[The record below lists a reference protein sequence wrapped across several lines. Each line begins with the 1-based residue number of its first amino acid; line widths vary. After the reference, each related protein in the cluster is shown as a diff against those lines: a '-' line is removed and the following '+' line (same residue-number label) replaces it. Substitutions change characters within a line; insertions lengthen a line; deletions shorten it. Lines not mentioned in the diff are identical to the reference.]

1 MKDNIGISF
10 GIQGME
16 RQNFQHLDDE
26 KVFTFQR
33 NGNLETD
40 ENSIGLTNEHSN
52 LLCSRFKPNFKVI
65 GHKVDMLYNKVY
77 FFLTNVDNGV
87 SEIGFIKFNKNVED
101 GDDIVNQCGCN
112 KILELGTSLENL
124 EQTEYCKYETLLT
137 DCCNEDVE
145 GLCTKCLNFDVNY
158 PINDIEIKHEVLG
171 TMLLFTDGLNPPRY
185 INIDDLEQY
194 KTKHSY
200 GVYQETINNFYK
212 PSVLDENINCV
223 KGSLINCSEAPEIV
237 DGSLSVTFNGECKT
251 CIESINVDKEC
262 ECSENIECK
271 EDICL
276 DCDKIRIFPLFEI
289 PSLKAEKVQFGGR
302 LKMGTYEFAIAY
314 CDKLGNE
321 RSSYYSFTNKIK
333 IFDEE
338 SAKFGNEKG
347 EEITNYGIRL
357 EASDLDKRFSY
368 YKVMVIQTTSSNAT
382 TSVFEEGIHPIT
394 DTEIIYTSDVGLKPS
409 TINKL
414 YLQKPSFKTWNGLT
428 VANNY
433 LFGYGYTKE
442 EEWNLQPIGVLMG
455 AMLQWQTDVASEK
468 LYLDGIGNES
478 TTGYMRDEV
487 YPLSFR
493 VHTDYGY
500 TSPLVNLVGR
510 PANQYDLDIVTNKTE
525 VQTIFEGVGDCAEVN
540 RKHRWQFYNTAS
552 ELGTCSDYN
561 SLNGELV
568 RKKVEDSCVV
578 PVSKLFEKGTV
589 SITETENYI
598 NLIKY
603 IEEHLG
609 DICDPKSV
617 EYYNPYLCGIINHIS
632 DETCEPEFSYP
643 ICDTNCDINYCDV
656 PELVAFDDDKLFK
669 NDVVEVTNEQLTF
682 HDKDVS
688 KYEQHKKTDYCMIAE
703 SDDYS
708 SSIDYVTFENITGIT
723 DEWKDQFQ
731 DLMDKND
738 RVWNKEV
745 FITDLADRE
754 PLKIIRKTYVEY
766 NDCNTSMSLDAKLDF
781 YFTNIIERDKNK
793 LISKRKSRAIGKF
806 TEDLG
811 KNALWYN
818 VEFIDD
824 DFKIIEIAIG
834 LKDSGYKDSTV
845 GDNIVRVSLYDS
857 CGASANLVDM
867 FTVKLEEGKIF
878 KLNKKDFRKGVAY
891 IALDTELK
899 TIKTDVKY
907 NHRYGKFKA
916 TQDYPDTSEKYI
928 NASTSFCSYIQ
939 VREKEYDSIDIT
951 FDTLSIEK
959 TLQYETT
966 CTYIIPK
973 LNECIAQPYK
983 HGKFG
988 YWESTDEYPNNNELY
1003 NSKKLKVKPS
1013 DILGYEK
1020 DFEKYFKRGLDSDG
1034 NYILNDNANVTCKPI
1049 RHFKFPDNIIAPF
1062 MEYENSNDPF
1072 SDSRIYPLGVKFDK
1086 DLIERFL
1093 NIATNNGLITKK
1105 QRESITDVEFFR
1117 GDRRIHKSI
1126 LYKGIANDMYKDE
1139 VRENTYFR
1147 NFPYNSLGKNDF
1159 LSTSENRSNV
1169 LDHPFKSRG
1178 NDRFSVIAPE
1188 LYYNLQSQNPS
1199 EISIEGYMYG
1209 HSFGSYK
1216 EVEDHS
1222 KWVILG
1228 SKLTKLAK
1236 RFATLETSADIAMG
1250 ASMLADAFN
1259 GFRIGVVGNPMTPAS
1274 IALGV
1279 VTNVLM
1285 IASKVATSAKYTI
1298 TWLNSF
1304 KDMGSPHN
1312 FASMYISPKGWY
1324 NSFKPNTLD
1333 NNKIRGLKNRVI
1345 LKPGV
1350 NQINENS
1357 YITRINNRERET
1369 SLYLYLGNGNEL
1381 NYPSNYI
1388 NYDNSSTNSSK
1399 SSRYVPST
1407 VSNEYGVESV
1417 RNIASPYFSLKN
1429 FIPNQYGKIDGVK
1442 WLSTGKKIK
1451 LKYNI
1456 GCETIFGGDITI
1468 SRISLKNKVPFFNVN
1483 AMKLANRTPIKYSL
1497 YSNLAHSTYYCDY
1510 DSFEESLGISDLP
1523 VLNSKYNFDGIK
1535 SSNSRY
1541 ISDPAKFFLFMYG
1554 IPTFLVESE
1563 INGNF
1568 RYHGTERHEQYAERV
1583 DVYDWVQEKNTP
1595 IAYNNIFY
1603 YNNIFST
1610 PQTSAPSRILSGIY
1624 SKKDYAKLSNLPNG
1638 IVYSQPDNSEISLD
1652 NPWLVFK
1659 PYDESLFKTDYGQ
1672 LIKMKGIE
1680 SEQVL
1685 GVFENNSVVFNAVD
1699 TLRDR
1704 ITTEN
1709 EELGT
1714 SGIFATRPME
1724 FTHNEL
1730 GDTGSQHSVII
1741 STEFGHFT
1749 VDAKRGKVNL
1759 IQPNAKGLN
1768 VISDMRGDGGESGMR
1783 KWFKRHLP
1791 FKIHKHNIKGLTELD
1806 TDNPFKGI
1814 GILAWWDST
1823 FKRLFITKKDYI
1835 PKFDCIEYKN
1845 KEFYIN
1851 LTECNNEP
1859 KSISCPEG
1867 FEYDNVLKKCVK
1879 KTVCE
1884 YIEQPIISC
1893 NEGYEYNIE
1902 TNACEKGTREKLCRD
1917 GFIYDTLTK
1926 TCIKKCTDIVCPE
1939 GFTYNPETKLC
1950 ESKTVCSKGIDMVF
1964 IVDGTASQQGYID
1977 GIKSGIVNNILP
1989 SLIEKSQNN
1998 YRLGLL
2004 NVTDNNSSLYDILTP
2019 MSVNNVDYF
2028 RSSINSIKANGGL
2041 NAPEPM
2047 DLALNSI
2054 LGNSPAVN
2062 RGGAYV
2068 NDVVVGEFR
2077 TDAEKVVFYITDSH
2091 PSGYD
2096 DTYTEEDAQHLK
2108 FLGEKAKSMDVKIYT
2123 MMSFTSEIAD
2133 VVQEMRELS
2142 QATDG
2147 KYYWI
2152 KKASDIS
2159 NDIVDVIINQIDC
2172 TETSNPI
2179 DCTEKEN
2186 PINCN
2191 CVIDKD
2197 VCACIETMTA
2207 NKTCSEGYTFNESK
2221 GVCQKTEECIFYEEP
2236 IIEDDIRKIS
2246 LQDETYFKNV
2256 SWTVAYS
2263 ALYQC
2268 WVSYYDFI
2276 PDYAITYPDYFQTGL
2291 NFGKKEE
2298 LGVWSHLLTN
2308 KSFQV
2313 FYGKKYPWEIEI
2325 PIKNTY
2331 TGNYLKDLK
2340 IWSESKRYINDY
2352 DFSIFRK
2359 NTFNKGII
2367 YNNTNNS
2374 GELNFTYEDSMNRK
2388 GYPKKISNTSQEI
2401 AVTHFDNV
2409 ININYFYNRVMRT
2422 DNHLNVWE
2430 WDSNEIYKSLN
2441 PNAISMTSKR
2451 VLERLRGDWFTV
2463 RLIQDKNTQFKHMFK
2478 WMQYNE
2484 KSY

>member
-52 LLCSRFKPNFKVI
+52 LLCSRFKPGYKVI

-77 FFLTNVDNGV
+77 FFLTNVDSGV
-87 SEIGFIKFNKNVED
+87 SEIGFIKFNKNIED
-101 GDDIVNQCGCN
+101 GDDIVTQCGCN
-112 KILELGTSLENL
+112 KILELGTSLEDL
-124 EQTEYCKYETLLT
+124 EQYEYCTYETLLT
-137 DCCNEDVE
+137 DCCNEE
-145 GLCTKCLNFDVNY
+145 SEKLCTKCLNFDINY
-158 PINDIEIKHEVLG
+158 PITSIELKHEVLG

-185 INIDDLEQY
+185 INLDDLEQY

-200 GVYQETINNFYK
+200 GVYQESINNFYK
-212 PSVLDENINCV
+212 PSLLEASDACPIGYVLEGNQCVKRTEGTCADGFEYNPITGLCESIISSKLDLNITIDVSGSVNATEMQQQKEFTKTLLTRLKPQIDGGVVRVHLSVFSSTYKSMSDDYLSDFNTLYDMVDRLPVDSGGTYTHLALIGLYQMAKEKAKNAVKFLVLTDGSDGSLASSNGSSYVNVFGKDLYVAYPQVKYFANSVSEFIRQETNIKTTTIVLGEESERADVIRIHCTYDAFGNYMPFKREDNSLNYYSIEFSQMDLIIDDLLEDLYDVETQPLQCSEGTLEGNQCVIRINSSEQEEKINCV
-223 KGSLINCSEAPEIV
+223 RGNLINCSDSTEQVSEEFTV
-237 DGSLSVTFNGECKT
+237 EFGGECKT
-251 CIESINVDKEC
+251 CIETILIDKEC
-262 ECSENIECK
+262 ECSEEIECK
-271 EDICL
+271 EDVCL
-276 DCDKIRIFPLFEI
+276 DCDKIRIFPLFET
-289 PSLKAEKVQFGGR
+289 PTLTAEKVQFGGR

-314 CDKLGNE
+314 CDMLGNE
-321 RSSYYSFTNKIK
+321 RTSYYSFTNKIK

-338 SAKFGNEKG
+338 LAKFGNEKG
-347 EEITNYGIRL
+347 EEVTNYGIRL
-357 EASDLDKRFSY
+357 EASNLDKRFSY
-368 YKVMVIQTTSSNAT
+368 YKVMVIQTSSSNAV

-394 DTEIIYTSDVGLKPS
+394 DSEIIYTSDVGLKPS
-409 TINKL
+409 TLNRL

-455 AMLQWQTDVASEK
+455 ALIEWQTDVASEK
-468 LYLDGIGNES
+468 LYTDGIGNES
-478 TTGYMRDEV
+478 STGYMRDEV

-510 PANQYDLDIVTNKTE
+510 PATKYDLDVVTSKSE
-525 VQTIFEGVGDCAEVN
+525 VQTIFEGVGDCAEIN
-540 RKHRWQFYNTAS
+540 RKHRWQFYNTAT
-552 ELGTCSDYN
+552 EGGVCSDYN
-561 SLNGELV
+561 SMNGDLV
-568 RKKVEDSCVV
+568 RKRAEDSCVI
-578 PVSKLFEKGTV
+578 PVNKVFENGNI
-589 SITETENYI
+589 SITETTGYI
-598 NLIKY
+598 NLTKY
-603 IEEHLG
+603 IEEHTE

-617 EYYNPYLCGIINHIS
+617 EYYNPTLCSIINYES
-632 DETCEPEFSYP
+632 TETCEPEFTYP
-643 ICDTNCDINYCDV
+643 ICSTDCSINYCDV
-656 PELVAFDDDKLFK
+656 PELVPFEDDKLFK
-669 NDVVEVTNEQLTF
+669 NEVVEILNEQLIY
-682 HDKDVS
+682 HDKDVAN
-688 KYEQHKKTDYCMIAE
+688 YEQQKKTDYCMIAE

-708 SSIDYVTFENITGIT
+708 SSIDYVTFESITGIT
-723 DEWKDQFQ
+723 DAWKDNVQ
-731 DLMDKND
+731 DVLADDD

-754 PLKIIRKTYVEY
+754 PLKLVRKSYVEY
-766 NDCNTSMSLDAKLDF
+766 NDCNNSMALDSKLDF
-781 YFTNIIERDKNK
+781 YFTNVIERDKSK
-793 LISKRKSRAIGKF
+793 LLSKRKSRAIGKF

-818 VEFIDD
+818 IEFLEE
-824 DFKIIEIAIG
+824 DFKIVEIGIG

-845 GDNIVRVSLYDS
+845 GDNIVRVSIYNS
-857 CGASANLVDM
+857 CGASATLVDA

-878 KLNKKDFRKGVAY
+878 RLDKASFPRGVAY

-899 TIKTDVKY
+899 TIKTDTNY
-907 NHRYGKFKA
+907 HHRYKKYREDFP
-916 TQDYPDTSEKYI
+916 YPDTSEKYI
-928 NASTSFCSYIQ
+928 NVSTSVCSFIQ
-939 VREKEYDSIDIT
+939 VRDKEYDSIDVT
-951 FDTLSIEK
+951 FDKLFLEK

-983 HGKFG
+983 YGKFG

-1003 NSKKLKVKPS
+1003 NSKNLKIQPS

-1020 DFEKYFKRGLDSDG
+1020 EFEKHFKSGLDAKG

-1049 RHFKFPDNIIAPF
+1049 RHFKFPDNTIAPF

-1072 SDSRIYPLGVKFDK
+1072 TDSRIYPLGVKFNK
-1086 DLIERFL
+1086 DLIEKFL
-1093 NIATNNGLITKK
+1093 DIAYKNNLITKK

-1147 NFPYNSLGKNDF
+1147 NFPYNSLGKNVF
-1159 LSTSENRSNV
+1159 LSNSEARTTV
-1169 LDHPFKSRG
+1169 IDHPFKSRA
-1178 NDRFSVIAPE
+1178 NNRFSVIAPE
-1188 LYYNLQSQNPS
+1188 LYYNLQTQNPS
-1199 EISIEGYMYG
+1199 ELSIEGYMYG
-1209 HSFGSYK
+1209 HSFGSFK

-1236 RFATLETSADIAMG
+1236 RFATLETSAEIAMG
-1250 ASMLADAFN
+1250 AGMLADAFN
-1259 GFRIGVVGNPMTPAS
+1259 GFRVGFANNPMTPAS

-1285 IASKVATSAKYTI
+1285 IASKVATSAKHTI
-1298 TWLNSF
+1298 SWLNSF

-1324 NSFKPNTLD
+1324 NSFKPNTFD
-1333 NNKIRGLKNRVI
+1333 NNRIRGLKTRTI
-1345 LKPGV
+1345 LKPGI
-1350 NQINENS
+1350 NQINEES
-1357 YITRINNRERET
+1357 YITRINNRDRET

-1381 NYPSNYI
+1381 NYPANYI
-1388 NYDNSSTNSSK
+1388 NYDNSSSNSSK
-1399 SSRYVPST
+1399 SSRYVASSF
-1407 VSNEYGVESV
+1407 SNEYGVESV

-1497 YSNLAHSTYYCDY
+1497 YSNLAHATYYCDY
-1510 DSFEESLGISDLP
+1510 DSYEESLGISDLP
-1523 VLNSKYNFDGIK
+1523 SLTSKYNFDGLK
-1535 SSNSRY
+1535 SSNTRY

-1568 RYHGTERHEQYAERV
+1568 RYHGKERHEQYAERV

-1603 YNNIFST
+1603 YNNIFDT
-1610 PQTSAPSRILSGIY
+1610 PQTSAPSRILPGIY
-1624 SKKDYAKLSNLPNG
+1624 SKKDYAKLANLPNG

-1659 PYDESLFKTDYGQ
+1659 PYDETLFKTDYGQ

-1704 ITTEN
+1704 ITSEN

-1714 SGIFATRPME
+1714 GGIFATRPME

-1730 GDTGSQHSVII
+1730 GDTGSQHSVIV

-1749 VDAKRGKVNL
+1749 IDAKRGKVNL

-1791 FKIHKHNIKGLTELD
+1791 FKIHKYGIEGLTELD
-1806 TDNPFKGI
+1806 TDNPYKGI

-1835 PKFDCIEYKN
+1835 PLVKNIKYKD
-1845 KEFYIN
+1845 KEFY
-1851 LTECNNEP
+1851 L
-1859 KSISCPEG
+1859 
-1867 FEYDNVLKKCVK
+1867 D
-1879 KTVCE
+1879 
-1884 YIEQPIISC
+1884 
-1893 NEGYEYNIE
+1893 
-1902 TNACEKGTREKLCRD
+1902 
-1917 GFIYDTLTK
+1917 
-1926 TCIKKCTDIVCPE
+1926 
-1939 GFTYNPETKLC
+1939 
-1950 ESKTVCSKGIDMVF
+1950 
-1964 IVDGTASQQGYID
+1964 
-1977 GIKSGIVNNILP
+1977 
-1989 SLIEKSQNN
+1989 
-1998 YRLGLL
+1998 
-2004 NVTDNNSSLYDILTP
+2004 
-2019 MSVNNVDYF
+2019 
-2028 RSSINSIKANGGL
+2028 
-2041 NAPEPM
+2041 
-2047 DLALNSI
+2047 
-2054 LGNSPAVN
+2054 
-2062 RGGAYV
+2062 
-2068 NDVVVGEFR
+2068 
-2077 TDAEKVVFYITDSH
+2077 
-2091 PSGYD
+2091 
-2096 DTYTEEDAQHLK
+2096 
-2108 FLGEKAKSMDVKIYT
+2108 DVKI
-2123 MMSFTSEIAD
+2123 S
-2133 VVQEMRELS
+2133 L
-2142 QATDG
+2142 
-2147 KYYWI
+2147 
-2152 KKASDIS
+2152 
-2159 NDIVDVIINQIDC
+2159 
-2172 TETSNPI
+2172 
-2179 DCTEKEN
+2179 
-2186 PINCN
+2186 
-2191 CVIDKD
+2191 KD
-2197 VCACIETMTA
+2197 T
-2207 NKTCSEGYTFNESK
+2207 
-2221 GVCQKTEECIFYEEP
+2221 
-2236 IIEDDIRKIS
+2236 R
-2246 LQDETYFKNV
+2246 YFKDV
-2256 SWTVAYS
+2256 SWTVGYS
-2263 ALYQC
+2263 ALYQS

-2291 NFGKKEE
+2291 NYAKSNEVG
-2298 LGVWSHLLTN
+2298 LWSHLLTN

-2313 FYGKKYPWEIEI
+2313 FYGKLYPWEIEI

-2340 IWSESKRYINDY
+2340 VWSESKRYINDY
-2352 DFSIFRK
+2352 DFSVFR
-2359 NTFNKGII
+2359 NRTFNKAFI

-2374 GELNFTYEDSMNRK
+2374 GELNLTYEDTMNKR
-2388 GYPKKISNTSQEI
+2388 GYPKKISNTAQEV

-2409 ININYFYNRVMRT
+2409 INVNYFYNRVIKS
-2422 DNHLNVWE
+2422 DNNLNVWK

-2441 PNAISMTSKR
+2441 SDAISMNSKR

-2463 RLIQDKNTQFKHMFK
+2463 RLIQDKSSQFKHMFK
-2478 WMQYNE
+2478 WIQYNE